1 MQARGAMLRNLEI
14 QLPNGQMVAPLHTA
28 AWVGT
33 AEARTQSGLMQ
44 GLSGEWPCVPFG
56 TPGNSLPPQ
65 WQVPN
70 AWEDSFAHGYAAH
83 HDWELMPSSD
93 CLDARINLPLEHPIS
108 SLERRV
114 RPIEYGIA
122 LDLWVNPRHDCRL
135 PIGLHPVFS
144 LADTPEQMQLKIDGA
159 EQVWCHPETPSDDPT
174 PAKAGAVSN
183 SLEMIEGENSDLLN
197 FSLLPRNDISETRL
211 IVTGGTGQATL
222 TDLKSGVRT
231 LLQYDSAHFPYLM
244 LWISNR
250 GRSAPPWSNRHLALG
265 IEPVRSAFDLGT
277 ATSAAA
283 NPLSTADSDTAFDLQ
298 AGRPLHTS
306 YSITVQLP

>member
-1 MQARGAMLRNLEI
+1 MQSRGAMLRDLEI
-14 QLPNGQMVAPLHTA
+14 KLPSGQIVAPLHTA
-28 AWVGT
+28 PWVGT

-56 TPGNSLPPQ
+56 TSIRSLPPQ
-65 WQVPN
+65 WQVPSG
-70 AWEDSFAHGYAAH
+70 WEDSFAHGFAAH
-83 HDWELMPSSD
+83 HDWELLPSSD
-93 CLDARINLPLEHPIS
+93 CLDARINLPTEHPIS

-114 RPIEYGIA
+114 RPIENGIG

-135 PIGLHPVFS
+135 PIGVHPVFS
-144 LADTPEQMQLKIDGA
+144 LADTPEQMQLKVDGA
-159 EQVWCHPETPSDDPT
+159 EKIWCHPETPPVDPT
-174 PAKAGAVSN
+174 PARAGAMSE
-183 SLEMIEGENSDLLN
+183 SLEMIKGVDGDLLN
-197 FSLLPRNDISETRL
+197 FSLLPRSDMSETRL
-211 IVTGGTGQATL
+211 IVTGGTGQVTL

-250 GRSAPPWSNRHLALG
+250 GRSEPPWSNRHLALG

-283 NPLSTADSDTAFDLQ
+283 NPLSIAGADTAFDLV
-298 AGRPLHTS
+298 AGRPLHTTYAIS
-306 YSITVQLP
+306 VQ